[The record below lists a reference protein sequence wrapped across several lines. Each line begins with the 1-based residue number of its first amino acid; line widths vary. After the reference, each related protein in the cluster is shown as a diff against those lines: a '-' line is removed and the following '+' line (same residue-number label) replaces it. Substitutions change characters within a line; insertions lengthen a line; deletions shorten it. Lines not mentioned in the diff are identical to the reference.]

1 MNVLAYPAKDGRNLE
16 VLKAINEGNY
26 TIDGLR
32 KKFGISPS
40 RLKRD
45 YGAKS
50 NGRGRPKKPK
60 PVSEPKKLGRPPK
73 AVPILSSPAVSE
85 ASFAPTQP
93 NPKKVHFPQPSAP
106 RPLDTLFIGL
116 GFILLSLIG
125 QAVGGWINWH
135 YGYSFGGNDPIVSFA
150 CGMIGLVV
158 DGGAWL
164 WLPGARALW
173 RKGNYFWSLIAFLA
187 WLPFLGGSTYAALG
201 FVGVHVGDVLQAR
214 GSVPELREGLIEQKE
229 RAKADRR
236 AILEIS
242 NPDVLENQMN
252 LALGSV
258 PRKNRDSSKDCTEP
272 TLSAAYCAD
281 YVRLKGAYTAAKA
294 RVELDKT
301 IDDLTA
307 KIAALPAV
315 GSKNPAADQLAQI
328 TYGRINPEQAGNY
341 QIRWLGIV
349 PGFSSIM
356 LTIGLA
362 LCRRT

>member
-1 MNVLAYPAKDGRNLE
+1 MNVLAYPAKDGRNPD
-16 VLKAINEGNY
+16 VLRAINDGNY

-32 KKFGISPS
+32 KRFRISPS
-40 RLKRD
+40 VLKRD

-73 AVPILSSPAVSE
+73 DHAIGETAAKTEATRSVTKATPAWSPTFEIFLLGGAFIAAAVMGLS
-85 ASFAPTQP
+85 
-93 NPKKVHFPQPSAP
+93 
-106 RPLDTLFIGL
+106 
-116 GFILLSLIG
+116 
-125 QAVGGWINWH
+125 VGGYINWH
-135 YGYSFGGNDPIVSFA
+135 YAYSFGGADPVASFA
-150 CGMIGLVV
+150 CGIISFVV
-158 DGGAWL
+158 DFGTWGFLPAVRPL
-164 WLPGARALW
+164 WKQKRRALSVVAFVLMW
-173 RKGNYFWSLIAFLA
+173 PFLA
-187 WLPFLGGSTYAALG
+187 GSTYAALG

-214 GSVPELREGLIEQKE
+214 GSVPELRDSLTEQKK
-229 RAKADRR
+229 RAVSDRR

-242 NPDVLENQMN
+242 NPDVLQNQMN

-258 PRKNRDSSKDCTEP
+258 PRKNRESSKDCTEP

-301 IDDLTA
+301 IDALTA
-307 KIAALPAV
+307 QIAALPAI
-315 GSKNPAADQLAQI
+315 GAANPAADQLAQI
-328 TYGRINPEQAGNY
+328 TYGRINPEQASNY

-362 LCRRT
+362 LCRRS